1 MDTKEKVAYN
11 IAKYLKAKKKTQVS
25 LANHVGL
32 TKAAISSWI
41 KGTTSPDLNKLIA
54 ICDFLDISIND
65 LFGYYEENTLSTEDK
80 VLLQKFRNS
89 EFRNSVNK
97 LLDIE

>member
-11 IAKYLKAKKKTQVS
+11 IAKYLKAKNKTQVS
-25 LANHVGL
+25 LAKHVGL
-32 TKAAISSWI
+32 TKAAISNWI

-54 ICDFLDISIND
+54 ICEFLDISIND

-80 VLLQKFRNS
+80 VLLQKFRDS
-89 EFRNSVNK
+89 EFRSSVNK
-97 LLDIE
+97 LLDIK